1 MPKHSEEFK
10 QYLTTNYLVSTEG
23 RVKNIATGRFLKLQK
38 DTNGYLFVRIK
49 YDCGKVKTTYVH
61 RMVDQAF
68 VQDNLGSLTIN
79 HKDEVK
85 FHNYPENLELIT
97 NEANVK
103 LAQELS
109 FKVISPTGA
118 SKIIRGMRQFCLDN
132 NLTHQNM
139 VMVAQGKRKMHKGWG
154 CEYAVTQ

>member
-1 MPKHSEEFK
+1 MPRHSEEFK

-23 RVKNIATGRFLKLQK
+23 RVKNISTGKFLKLQK

-49 YDCGKVKTTYVH
+49 DDCGKVRTTYVH
-61 RMVDQAF
+61 RMVYRVF
-68 VQDNLGSLTIN
+68 VKDELGSLTIN
-79 HKDEVK
+79 HKDEIK
-85 FHNYPENLELIT
+85 HHNFPENLELIT

-109 FKVISPTGA
+109 FKIISPTGA
-118 SKIIRGMRQFCLDN
+118 EKIIRGMRQFCINN

-139 VMVAQGKRKMHKGWG
+139 FLVAQGKRKMHKGWR
-154 CEYAVTQ
+154 CEYVTTQ